1 VTARLF
7 TLEEFMGML
16 NATDILVNKYSV
28 RELPKTNDSDK
39 FLVDVQLIVR
49 FSEKSFKSQSE
60 QHVANNDIEEFM

>member
-1 VTARLF
+1 MTARLF